1 MGLSAR
7 QVLMVLFN
15 QQANAASATEDVKDL
30 NYKKQNIEGE
40 NNNTNTQ
47 LNDKNSEA
55 KLLKEQNRIQTDQ
68 LQEYHELLS
77 ETIENED
84 PMKQMYCG
92 IKEFVIEE
100 AGMCGMGMGM
110 GSLQL
115 NSNLQLTGAE
125 LLAMNEVLNDNS
137 DGQLGACGL
146 VERLHQMGIE
156 NAQVSESGDSIE
168 LTRVD
173 ENGNETKVTF
183 KDANGDGMLNGC
195 DYDFSDALC
204 KFNEDLKA
212 YNEKIDKLEKEIEIS
227 AKALATT
234 QEKQEKVDTFIDY
247 LESIKD
253 KQEKAIKIINGEI
266 DATEAEIKEVTTKI
280 EDLKTQYD
288 QKVKEEKAEK
298 EKAKEE
304 EKAEKNNET
313 EKENEKIISTND
325 KNNIL
330 KEDEEEV

>member
-15 QQANAASATEDVKDL
+15 QQANATGAAEDVKDL
-30 NYKKQNIEGE
+30 NLKKDALEHAND
-40 NNNTNTQ
+40 NTGTQ

-55 KLLKEQNRIQTDQ
+55 KMLKLQNRIETDR
-68 LQEYHELLS
+68 LNEYHELLK

-92 IKEFVIEE
+92 IKEFVVEE

-125 LLAMNEVLNDNS
+125 LLAMNEVLNSNA
-137 DGQLGACGL
+137 DGKLDACGL
-146 VERLHQMGIE
+146 VERLHKMGIE

-204 KFNEDLKA
+204 KFNDDLKA
-212 YNEKIDKLEKEIEIS
+212 YNEKVDNLEKEIELS
-227 AKALATT
+227 AKELATT
-234 QEKQEKVDTFIDY
+234 EAKQQEVDSFIDY
-247 LESIKD
+247 LESIKE
-253 KQEKAIKIINGEI
+253 KQEKAIKVANGEI
-266 DATEAEIKEVTTKI
+266 KATEEEIKEITTKI
-280 EDLKTQYD
+280 EDLIGQYD
-288 QKVKEEKAEK
+288 KKV
-298 EKAKEE
+298 EE
-304 EKAEKNNET
+304 EKEAEET
-313 EKENEKIISTND
+313 KKAEEDRKAEEETASADDKDKKDKKE
-325 KNNIL
+325 
-330 KEDEEEV
+330 EDELV